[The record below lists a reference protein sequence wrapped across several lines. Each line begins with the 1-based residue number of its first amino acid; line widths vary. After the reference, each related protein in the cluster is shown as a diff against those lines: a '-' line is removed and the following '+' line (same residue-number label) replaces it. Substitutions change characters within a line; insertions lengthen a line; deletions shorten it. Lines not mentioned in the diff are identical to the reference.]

1 MSFLTR
7 RKRYRLTAHSLAS
20 PYDLICA
27 WEFAVHADSV
37 LCACKPP
44 LGNSSDVTRQET
56 AAVKHDALG
65 KACGGG
71 NCSQMGMG
79 SVPCRSDLPDGIH
92 FTPCTKLYLK
102 LIFKRKF
109 AVLFF
114 IIDVRQNYW
123 SRLKTL
129 LELKQFQEFFHY
141 QILRKLRNA
150 VFK

>member
-7 RKRYRLTAHSLAS
+7 RKRYRWTAHSLAS

-56 AAVKHDALG
+56 AAVKHDALA

-71 NCSQMGMG
+71 NCSQMGTG

-92 FTPCTKLYLK
+92 FSPCTKLYLK

-109 AVLFF
+109 YSV
-114 IIDVRQNYW
+114 V
-123 SRLKTL
+123 
-129 LELKQFQEFFHY
+129 FHY
-141 QILRKLRNA
+141 QLSSKLLVKIKNVAGIKTISRIFSLPNFA
-150 VFK
+150 KASKCCL